1 MPKWYCLLCLEEG
14 KAHTVEA
21 HFPLCLQLFLDRENP
36 QELSLAR
43 GALGGR
49 DDSASLLSLSLTGA
63 WIPCFKGFWSTP
75 PPVQPR
81 GMKSLLLQR
90 RRA

>member
-21 HFPLCLQLFLDRENP
+21 QFPLRLQLFLDRGNP

-43 GALGGR
+43 GGWGG
-49 DDSASLLSLSLTGA
+49 DLSFSMSLSLTGA

-75 PPVQPR
+75 PLVQPR

>member
-21 HFPLCLQLFLDRENP
+21 NFPLRLQLFLDRGNP

-43 GALGGR
+43 GGWGGGTQLLYESVSHWCL
-49 DDSASLLSLSLTGA
+49 DSLL
-63 WIPCFKGFWSTP
+63 
-75 PPVQPR
+75 
-81 GMKSLLLQR
+81 
-90 RRA
+90 